1 MLKRPVITRLIFRH
15 PVAPP
20 DPTSLLPACVSP
32 SAPSL
37 LSTLPNGLRLLAI
50 PMPWRATVSLSVFVR
65 TGSLHEGAARLN
77 GISHVVEHMAFKGTA
92 TRDCQRINLEAEA
105 LGAEVNAHT
114 DKDHTAFHIEG
125 LPEDLPAF
133 VALLADIVLNPSFPE
148 EELARELRVIE
159 QEYSEYEE
167 DPASLAFRLFDAACY
182 GTAHPA
188 GRPIIGTRANIRR
201 FKRADLLAYVQ
212 QQYTA
217 RNVVIGVAGPVT
229 PAMFAALERQL
240 QQETGFG
247 AMRPGQANRVDTPA
261 WLGGLKTRRL
271 TGSGQTQLV
280 LGYPAPALPAG
291 EAATAPHV
299 LAAAMLGEGMSSP
312 LLDEIRERRG
322 LAYQAGCAA
331 DIWPHGGQ
339 FVIDAATSPEQA
351 VELLEAVHALLQRH
365 AEGGAE
371 DRVALERARR
381 QLIVRALRSQEQPAR
396 RLEAAAQDLFCFGRL
411 RDTQDW
417 IAQLQAV
424 RPAQIAATFAAMQ
437 DAQAAAPALALAGSV
452 PAKARERAAT
462 LFGFKAEASA

>member
-1 MLKRPVITRLIFRH
+1 MDTH
-15 PVAPP
+15 A
-20 DPTSLLPACVSP
+20 S
-32 SAPSL
+32 SAPL
-37 LSTLPNGLRLLAI
+37 VCTLPNGLRLVAI

-65 TGSLHEGAARLN
+65 TGSLHESSARLN

-105 LGAEVNAHT
+105 LGAEMNAHT

-125 LPEDLPAF
+125 LPQDLPAF
-133 VALLADIVLNPSFPE
+133 VALLADIVLSPSFPAD
-148 EELARELRVIE
+148 ELARELRVIE
-159 QEYSEYEE
+159 QEYAEYEE

-182 GTAHPA
+182 GSAHPA

-201 FKRADLLAYVQ
+201 FKREDLLAYVQ
-212 QQYTA
+212 RQYTA
-217 RNVVIGVAGPVT
+217 RNVVIAVAGPVDEKT
-229 PAMFAALERQL
+229 FAALERQL
-240 QQETGFG
+240 QHETGFG
-247 AMRPGQANRVDTPA
+247 AMRPGEANRVDTPA

-271 TGSGQTQLV
+271 AGSGQTQLV
-280 LGYPAPALPAG
+280 LGFAAPALPAG

-339 FVIDAATSPEQA
+339 FVIDASTAPEQA
-351 VELLEAVHALLQRH
+351 IELLDAVHALLQRH
-365 AEGGAE
+365 AESSGGSAD
-371 DRVALERARR
+371 DRVALERARK

-411 RDTQDW
+411 RENRDW

-424 RPAQIAATFAAMQ
+424 TPAQIAETFAAMQ
-437 DAQAAAPALALAGSV
+437 SGASGEESINTPALALAGSV

-462 LFGFKAEASA
+462 LFGFTAEAASA

>member
-1 MLKRPVITRLIFRH
+1 MDTH
-15 PVAPP
+15 A
-20 DPTSLLPACVSP
+20 S
-32 SAPSL
+32 SAPL
-37 LSTLPNGLRLLAI
+37 VCTLPNGLRLVAI

-65 TGSLHEGAARLN
+65 TGSLHESSARLN

-105 LGAEVNAHT
+105 LGAEMNAHT

-125 LPEDLPAF
+125 LPQDLPAF
-133 VALLADIVLNPSFPE
+133 VALLADIVLSPSFPE
-148 EELARELRVIE
+148 DELARELRVIE
-159 QEYSEYEE
+159 QEYAEYEE

-182 GTAHPA
+182 GSAHPA

-201 FKRADLLAYVQ
+201 FKREDLLAYVQ
-212 QQYTA
+212 RQYTA
-217 RNVVIGVAGPVT
+217 RNVVIAVAGPVDEKT
-229 PAMFAALERQL
+229 FAALERQL
-240 QQETGFG
+240 QHETGFG
-247 AMRPGQANRVDTPA
+247 AMRPGEANRVDTPA

-271 TGSGQTQLV
+271 AGSGQTQLV
-280 LGYPAPALPAG
+280 LGFAAPALPAG

-339 FVIDAATSPEQA
+339 FVVDASTAPEQA
-351 VELLEAVHALLQRH
+351 IELLDAVHALLQRH
-365 AEGGAE
+365 ADGGAAS
-371 DRVALERARR
+371 DRIALERARK

-411 RDTQDW
+411 RESKDW

-424 RPAQIAATFAAMQ
+424 TPTQIAETFAAMQ
-437 DAQAAAPALALAGSV
+437 STAGEAGKPALALAGSV
-452 PAKARERAAT
+452 PAKARDRAAT
-462 LFGFKAEASA
+462 LFGFTAEAA